1 MSHATEFQLQTTITK
16 PKISN
21 SDMVMEH
28 IARLL
33 VDLGQ
38 NYVFVFLLIVVL
50 EIVAPSWAIS
60 NTPTD

>member
-1 MSHATEFQLQTTITK
+1 
-16 PKISN
+16 
-21 SDMVMEH
+21 MVMEH